1 MAINLIHSV
10 VFLVVCAVTA
20 ALIYLGK
27 SGGVKAT
34 VQRLAAVDPINE
46 AIGRATETGRPIL
59 FSTGAVT
66 RLRGDLGIQTMAGI
80 DVLSHVARNTARMG
94 TQLFC
99 TVGYAEA
106 YPMHRD
112 TVHSAYIAEGKGD
125 QFDPDTVMYWGEG
138 FSKMWA
144 GIMNLIADE
153 RPAAYINIGP
163 VSNDVLQVGHMLGEI
178 DCVAIG
184 GTCRFWGL
192 YTQVMSCDYLVIG
205 EEIFAVAAYLNKN
218 PIEAASLMGQDYSK
232 LFLVAL
238 IVINTLAGAAMGG
251 SSLL

>member
-1 MAINLIHSV
+1 MAVNPIHGV
-10 VFLVVCAVTA
+10 VFLVVVAVTTVA
-20 ALIYLGK
+20 IWLGK
-27 SGGVKAT
+27 SGQSKAV
-34 VQRLAAVDPINE
+34 VQRLPAVDPINE
-46 AIGRATETGRPIL
+46 AVGRATETGRPIL

-80 DVLSHVARNTARMG
+80 DVLSHVARMTARMG
-94 TQLFC
+94 TQLFA

-112 TVHSAYIAEGKGD
+112 TVHSAYIAEGKGE
-125 QFDPDTVMYWGEG
+125 QFDPDSVMYWGEG
-138 FSKMWA
+138 FSKMWC
-144 GIMNLIADE
+144 GIMNVIADE

-163 VSNDVLQVGHMLGEI
+163 CSNDVLQVGHLLGEI

-218 PIEAASLMGQDYSK
+218 PVEAASLMGQDYSK
-232 LFLVAL
+232 LFLVAV

-251 SSLL
+251 ASLL